1 MRISDWSSDVCSSDL
16 LSSNI
21 LHQTAIKFR
30 PPITE
35 KAHSRAV
42 FARAVQ
48 IERCYQCSRFLR
60 TGFGNEVAPFI
71 SDEAVTVEDL
81 PILLANTV
89 GGDDRH
95 DVRHGVAQHGAAPH
109 PAGVQIG
116 LIGLRSYGRWKEKH
130 FRSKDRR
137 EYRSFRIPPV
147 PAYADANSP
156 AGRETG
162 TGKGV

>member
-1 MRISDWSSDVCSSDL
+1 MCLVMLYCFFFFKQKTAYEMRISDWSSDVCSSDL
-16 LSSNI
+16 
-21 LHQTAIKFR
+21 
-30 PPITE
+30 
-35 KAHSRAV
+35 
-42 FARAVQ
+42 
-48 IERCYQCSRFLR
+48 LR

-116 LIGLRSYGRWKEKH
+116 IIVLRSYGSCNEQH
-130 FRSKDRR
+130 SH
-137 EYRSFRIPPV
+137 I
-147 PAYADANSP
+147 
-156 AGRETG
+156 GRAH
-162 TGKGV
+162 V